1 MNHHG
6 VARKGGAAFN
16 ARQARHLLLKAMK
29 SVLPMHLECCPACGQ
44 PKLTGDLLLPPL
56 KKRLLEIV
64 RRRPGITAEE
74 LRSLVWAEDPN
85 GGPED
90 RKCLHVHVHQLNR
103 LLAPLGLV
111 IRGSVSGGYRMRAL

>member
-1 MNHHG
+1 
-6 VARKGGAAFN
+6 
-16 ARQARHLLLKAMK
+16 MK
-29 SVLPMHLECCPACGQ
+29 SFHPMHIECCSTCGQ
-44 PKLTGDLLLPPL
+44 PKLTGDLLLPPV